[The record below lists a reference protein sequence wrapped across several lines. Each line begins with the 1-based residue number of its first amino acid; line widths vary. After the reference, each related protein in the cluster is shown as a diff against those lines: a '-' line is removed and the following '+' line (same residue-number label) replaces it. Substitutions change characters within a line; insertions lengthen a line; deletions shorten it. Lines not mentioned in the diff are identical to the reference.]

1 MDTNQSSEQYLR
13 ELYYNPDSPVA
24 YSSLNK
30 IWKQVKEDRTSSR
43 EQSSGKL
50 IKVKELKEFLETL
63 PTHQL
68 HKPAIKKFTF
78 RKTMVSY
85 IDQQWQADLVDMQK
99 FESKNKGF
107 RFILTVIDLFS
118 RYSWALPVK
127 SKRGEEIRDAFK
139 LIFREAKP
147 E

>member
-50 IKVKELKEFLETL
+50 IKVKELKEFLETQ

-68 HKPAIKKFTF
+68 HKPAIKKF
-78 RKTMVSY
+78 
-85 IDQQWQADLVDMQK
+85 
-99 FESKNKGF
+99 
-107 RFILTVIDLFS
+107 
-118 RYSWALPVK
+118 
-127 SKRGEEIRDAFK
+127 
-139 LIFREAKP
+139 
-147 E
+147 